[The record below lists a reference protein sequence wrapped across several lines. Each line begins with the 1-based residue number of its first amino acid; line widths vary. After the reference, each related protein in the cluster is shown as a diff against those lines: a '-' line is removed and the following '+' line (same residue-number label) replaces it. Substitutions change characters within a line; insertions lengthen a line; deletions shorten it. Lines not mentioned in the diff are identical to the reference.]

1 MYFANFPFIFYDSVG
16 NFDFKVVT
24 NLLRRVALR
33 VSLREDTLVFDTYD
47 VKDGESPEI
56 LAHKLYGDPELHWI
70 ILLINNI
77 TDRYHQ
83 WPMTQP
89 QFLQYVNDK
98 YEKADGTSGADDTHH
113 FELAQ
118 SSGDTSVKVEV
129 YNNLALYGGDQDFY
143 SNATAVTNYEYEER
157 LQDERR
163 KIRLLDSRY
172 LDDFVA
178 EFKSLMKETII

>member
-1 MYFANFPFIFYDSVG
+1 MYFSEFPKIYYDASGQGKPV
-16 NFDFKVVT
+16 VVT
-24 NLLRRVALR
+24 NILRRIAVRSKIKDNVVLY
-33 VSLREDTLVFDTYD
+33 DTYD
-47 VKDGESPEI
+47 IKSGDTPESI
-56 LAHKLYGDPELHWI
+56 AHKLYGDPTLHWT
-70 ILLINNI
+70 ILMTNDI

-163 KIRLLDSRY
+163 KIRLLDPRY
-172 LDDFVA
+172 IDAFIE
-178 EFKSLMKETII
+178 EFKSLMTETII

>member
-1 MYFANFPFIFYDSVG
+1 MYFDTFPTIPYDSVG
-16 NFDFKVVT
+16 NGQFKNVK
-24 NLLRRVALR
+24 NLMRRVAVR
-33 VSLREDTLVFDTYD
+33 SKVKSNTLMFDTYD
-47 VKDGESPEI
+47 VKEGETPESI
-56 LAHKLYGDPELHWI
+56 ADKLSDDSEFHWVV
-70 ILLINNI
+70 LMVNDI

>member
-1 MYFANFPFIFYDSVG
+1 MYFDTFPTIPYDSVG
-16 NFDFKVVT
+16 NGQFKNVK
-24 NLLRRVALR
+24 NLMRRVAVR
-33 VSLREDTLVFDTYD
+33 SKVKSNTLMFDTYD
-47 VKDGESPEI
+47 VKEGETPESI
-56 LAHKLYGDPELHWI
+56 ADKLYDDSEFRWVVLM
-70 ILLINNI
+70 INDI

>member
-1 MYFANFPFIFYDSVG
+1 MYFSSFPTIPYDSIGNG
-16 NFDFKVVT
+16 NFKDVK
-24 NLLRRVALR
+24 NLMRRVAVRSKVKTNTML
-33 VSLREDTLVFDTYD
+33 FDTYD
-47 VKDGESPEI
+47 VRGGETPESV
-56 LAHKLYGDPELHWI
+56 AFKLYDDAELHWI
-70 ILLINNI
+70 VLMVNDI

-98 YEKADGTSGADDTHH
+98 YKKADGTSGADDTHH

-143 SNATAVTNYEYEER
+143 SNATAVTNYEYEEQ

-163 KIRLLDSRY
+163 KIRLLDPRY

-178 EFKSLMKETII
+178 EFKSLMKEAII

>member
-1 MYFANFPFIFYDSVG
+1 MYFSSFPTIPYDSIGNG
-16 NFDFKVVT
+16 NFKDVK
-24 NLLRRVALR
+24 NLMRRVAIRSKVKTNTML
-33 VSLREDTLVFDTYD
+33 FDTYD
-47 VKDGESPEI
+47 VRGGETPESV
-56 LAHKLYGDPELHWI
+56 AFKLYDDAELHWI
-70 ILLINNI
+70 ILMVNDI

-163 KIRLLDSRY
+163 KIRLLDPRY
-172 LDDFVA
+172 VDAFIE
-178 EFKSLMKETII
+178 EFKSLMTETII